1 MTRHRFEESLPP
13 ELCRFEAH
21 RATYESDLPV
31 AKLKEMFNRFID
43 ELQARNIGSGIHYTA
58 LHLQGFY
65 REQFGYRRGDLP
77 EAEWVSDRTVSLPLS
92 PAHTEADIEDAIR
105 DGRSNVCH

>member
-31 AKLKEMFNRFID
+31 AKLKEMFNRFMNTFFI
-43 ELQARNIGSGIHYTA
+43 IY
-58 LHLQGFY
+58 
-65 REQFGYRRGDLP
+65 
-77 EAEWVSDRTVSLPLS
+77 SDIASMRAYFS
-92 PAHTEADIEDAIR
+92 DIEKNYRNFAR
-105 DGRSNVCH
+105 